1 NPFHLY
7 DDYRTWLGSNL
18 PAGAKV
24 RLQVDSGDNSPWY
37 LIDLADFEQVADPI
51 AQPPGSASVVSFG
64 ADPTGVADSAPAFD
78 AAIAANH
85 GRVVWIPRGT
95 YNITRHIIVND
106 VTLAGA
112 GPWYSVLHG
121 LGVGVYGN
129 FTPANGGPGASTNV
143 TLKDFAIFGETTSRV
158 DSDQVNGIGGALT
171 NSTVSNVWIEHTK
184 VGAWMDGPMDRL
196 TFTGCRFK
204 NLYADG
210 VNFHR
215 GVTNSTV
222 TKSLIRN
229 AGDDG
234 LAMWSE
240 TTANSNN
247 TFSTV
252 QTTHFANA
260 IAIYGGSNNNTTD
273 NIVSDTMRQGGGIHY
288 ANRFASVPIA
298 GTNLIARNVVNR
310 GGCLDENWA
319 FGVGAIWFDGRDGP
333 MTATINVNDN
343 VVNDSIQEAIQF
355 IDSSVTGVTFNNL
368 QINGTGS
375 CAMQFHSTGSATFNN
390 VVATGVAL
398 TGQYNCI
405 GPGFAVTQG
414 AGNSGWST
422 TFCGGF
428 PAVPAD
434 PGSPNPNPPAANA
447 RITTPPI
454 PAGPYAIATLVPNPT

>member
-1 NPFHLY
+1 
-7 DDYRTWLGSNL
+7 
-18 PAGAKV
+18 
-24 RLQVDSGDNSPWY
+24 
-37 LIDLADFEQVADPI
+37 
-51 AQPPGSASVVSFG
+51 
-64 ADPTGVADSAPAFD
+64 
-78 AAIAANH
+78 
-85 GRVVWIPRGT
+85 
-95 YNITRHIIVND
+95 
-106 VTLAGA
+106 
-112 GPWYSVLHG
+112 
-121 LGVGVYGN
+121 
-129 FTPANGGPGASTNV
+129 V

-222 TKSLIRN
+222 TNSLIRN

-240 TTANSNN
+240 STADSNN
-247 TFSTV
+247 TFSFNTV
-252 QTTHFANA
+252 QTTQLANG

-273 NIVSDTMRQGGGIHY
+273 NVVSDTMRQGGGIHY
-288 ANRFASVPIA
+288 ANRFSSVPMA
-298 GTNLIARNVVNR
+298 GTNLIARNVINR

-319 FGVGAIWFDGRDGP
+319 FGVGALWFDGRDGP
-333 MTATINVNDN
+333 MSATINVNDN
-343 VVNDSIQEAIQF
+343 VINDSMQEAVHF
-355 IDSSVTGVTFNNL
+355 IDSAVTGVTFNNL

-375 CAMQFHSTGSATFNN
+375 FAMQFQSTGSATFNN

-398 TGQYNCI
+398 AGQYDCL
-405 GPGFAVTQG
+405 GSGFGITQG
-414 AGNSGWST
+414 TGNSGWNT
-422 TFCGGF
+422 TPFCGAF

-434 PGSPNPNPPAANA
+434 RGELGFDAPYALLDVDVEQQPVGPPPAAKPS
-447 RITTPPI
+447 TTSFPVLPVRDLAQCVFDDCGQRT
-454 PAGPYAIATLVPNPT
+454 AGFCGGFFRRTKKLIIKSNGGSHTSKHTT